1 MVHLH
6 IEPDVIRETADVQL
20 GLLEGGE
27 VRLVAKNG
35 VVALRVVL
43 DRGGE
48 R

>member
-6 IEPDVIRETADVQL
+6 VKPDVIREASDVQL

-27 VRLVAKNG
+27 VRLMAENG

-43 DRGGE
+43 DRGREG
-48 R
+48 